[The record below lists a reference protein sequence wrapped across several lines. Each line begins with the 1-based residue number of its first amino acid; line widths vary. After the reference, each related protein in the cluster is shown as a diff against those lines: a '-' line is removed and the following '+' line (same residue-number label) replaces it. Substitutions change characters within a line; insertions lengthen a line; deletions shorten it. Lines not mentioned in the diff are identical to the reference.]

1 MALVY
6 TRATP
11 APLSGGKMSV
21 REFNANSNVKRDM
34 EILHGHMNRNA
45 VPGAGLLG
53 IKERPDEYLNN
64 PAESMRDEVVSLTT
78 LAGRRLA
85 IENAPEHVKAA
96 HRRLIHVWDN
106 ETEIKGF
113 GEGLTA
119 AKDYTI
125 DLLTSPE
132 NFIGGGFLA
141 AGKTA
146 VQTAARGAAAGA
158 AWAGADDYIRQTRDV
173 EIDLQDKV
181 STSQALAATAA
192 GAAFGGI
199 IGVGGHHIAKYVNK
213 KVDLDLENKIE
224 GKKLEVDTSTDEIV
238 AVADKEI
245 PTTEVDK
252 VRAAYFEAQRE
263 LDLRKSLYGSDRP
276 EGFTRD
282 QARDSSPL
290 EFGTRL
296 DLGIRGEGR
305 TPRKTPVEII
315 FGEHRKSKANWGGN
329 DETPR
334 GAFYNR
340 EEDKIYIDR
349 DFLREQFKDKPW
361 ETPKVKGVNPL
372 PEEFANKYLKTPD
385 DWVRFVEIHE
395 KSHTEFLRQLDPSDA
410 ARFEGLGARGDG
422 GRFIAGKAKYENRIN
437 AIAMEELS
445 DPRLFPTPEVIAF
458 NKKYGGGGAK
468 SDEELNDLVR
478 STFIQ
483 LEGMPEEEI
492 SAGLNNALG
501 KWANRYGSHI
511 IFKPVAILNNFKQSS
526 VAKGLQQKFRY
537 DAQRDWFG
545 ARKYDDQ
552 DFGEVFKETL
562 GDSYVPFKDALNPIQ
577 SKISGKLE
585 KDVNTILVEVVQGGI
600 ETSGSKTIDTA
611 GKEIRR
617 ILDRIGDQLFETG
630 AIKNKVENNY
640 FPRSWNRK
648 AIEKNSDDFKNLLI
662 QSGEVNTI
670 EEADSLVTNMLNKEN
685 QLDQGGSGGGASF
698 FYKRAFTKLKDNDF
712 VNYLD
717 TDMNSVMMNY
727 IAQSAKAIAK
737 RKVFG
742 VNNLEEFT
750 SFYINGIDAQMTKVG
765 KPLTLKDKK
774 ELQKL
779 YNHATGENLPRFEGK
794 PGFALDLYGS
804 VNRMA
809 YLPLSTISSLTEI
822 LINVA
827 KAGPTSSIKGLY
839 GALKVSRGTIQDKS
853 LQMLGK
859 KGLTEKEAWRE
870 LQEFGMNLDPI
881 IMDTVERLSG
891 SVIRNQTLQKV
902 NNGFFR
908 ATFLDQWTKFVQ
920 LASYKTGKDLIGKN
934 LREIN
939 KLKTVTDSR
948 RISNMKDQL
957 NELGVDINKGLKW
970 VDGGES
976 LDDAFYKDIKRG
988 AARYTN
994 EVILMPSGE
1003 SGLKPF
1009 WTGDPKTS
1017 ILFQFLGYPIAFTN
1031 TVLKGAVKDI
1041 VRNPT
1046 QNAPKIVAAGLM
1058 MTEMARWTNWARSRG
1073 KSEEGKSDQE
1083 IYTRA
1088 FNRWGGNGVS
1098 LDTLSRARESAKV
1111 YQDPLAAFSSLAG
1124 PIGNDVYKA
1133 IRRGDIVRLL
1143 GEKVPGYGAI
1153 GFISPKAKKAYTA
1166 WLKDKSKENKAF
1178 LIETL
1183 GLERDEEP
1191 ITLNRTRKS
1200 KGGTSG
1206 SSGSEL
1212 YKTASTLMEKGAKE
1226 VFGVGSKD
1234 LRDNEKAATELV
1246 NSLVDEGLINQR
1258 EKVKRENGKFM
1269 SGDVFDAANHMLL
1282 VKIAKSNVILRAALQ
1297 GKEFVQQL
1305 AGDTGP
1311 HGAESD
1317 RENNSLGFKLYDQA
1331 EGDTEVFE
1339 NLVKA
1344 NLVERFG
1351 RENKDKGSEV
1361 REEYIFGSLVKGAT
1375 KLAKAGIKSLKKEDK
1390 IAKDFKKSD
1399 EYKNIVEI
1407 LGSDNAEG
1415 AGYTISKKEIDTI
1428 LDSKGPEGVLEE
1440 AYGSSTSSRGYVEIG
1455 EVGYKKV
1462 KDEEANFLLKIGL
1475 DPVTVRR
1482 ITDEDEFPASELTKS
1497 ERSIRRKVAK
1507 RFGYSSYRE
1516 DQFAEPREPMD
1527 TFIKQHIDTDALD
1540 EGGELKFRPPMA
1552 KGGEVDVPNAPSE
1565 PDERIDKVTGLPYN
1579 LQAGIPFRDEEDPI
1593 KRLGLAGGGGGA
1605 TPATT
1610 SIQRLGFGR

>member
-6 TRATP
+6 TRAAP

-34 EILHGHMNRNA
+34 EILHGHMNKNA
-45 VPGAGLLG
+45 VPGSGLLG

-96 HRRLIHVWDN
+96 HRRLTNVWNN

-158 AWAGADDYIRQTRDV
+158 AWTGADDYIRQTRDV

-199 IGVGGHHIAKYVNK
+199 IGVGGHHIAKYVTK
-213 KVDLDLENKIE
+213 KVDIDLENKIE
-224 GKKLEVDTSTDEIV
+224 GRKLEADTSTDEIV

-252 VRAAYFEAQRE
+252 VRDAYFEAQRE
-263 LDLRKSLYGSDRP
+263 LDLRKSLYGSERP

-305 TPRKTPVEII
+305 TPRKTPAEIV

-361 ETPKVKGVNPL
+361 ETPKVKGVSPL

-385 DWVRFVEIHE
+385 DWVRFVEVHE

-422 GRFIAGKAKYENRIN
+422 GRFIKGKAKYENRIN
-437 AIAMEELS
+437 AIAMEEIS

-501 KWANRYGSHI
+501 KWANRYGSHS
-511 IFKPVAILNNFKQSS
+511 IFKPVAILNNFKPSS
-526 VAKGLQQKFRY
+526 VAKGLQQKFRH

-545 ARKYDDQ
+545 PRKYDDQ

-562 GDSYVPFKDALNPIQ
+562 GDSYVPFKEALNPIQ

-662 QSGEVNTI
+662 KSGEVNTI
-670 EEADSLVTNMLNKEN
+670 EEADSLVINMLNKEN

-737 RKVFG
+737 RKVLG

-750 SFYINGIDAQMTKVG
+750 NFYINGIDAQMTKAG

-774 ELQKL
+774 EIQKL

-804 VNRMA
+804 LNRMA
-809 YLPLSTISSLTEI
+809 YLPLSTISSVTEI

-839 GALKVSRGTIQDKS
+839 GALKVSRGTIQDKT
-853 LQMLGK
+853 LQTLVNK

-881 IMDTVERLSG
+881 LMDTVERLSG

-908 ATFLDQWTKFVQ
+908 VTFLDQWTKFVQ

-939 KLKTVTDSR
+939 KLKTVTDSK

-970 VDGGES
+970 IDGGES
-976 LDDAFYKDIKRG
+976 LDDAFYKNIKRG

-1031 TVLKGAVKDI
+1031 TVLKGAIKDI
-1041 VRNPT
+1041 ARNPT

-1058 MTEMARWTNWARSRG
+1058 MTEMARWTNWARTRG
-1073 KSEEGKSDQE
+1073 KSEEGKSDKE
-1083 IYTRA
+1083 IYVKA
-1088 FNRWGGNGVS
+1088 FNRWGGNGV
-1098 LDTLSRARESAKV
+1098 LVDTVSRALESAKV
-1111 YQDPLAAFSSLAG
+1111 YQDPLAAFSSIAG
-1124 PIGNDVYKA
+1124 PLGNDIYKS

-1143 GEKVPGYGAI
+1143 GEKIPGYGAI

-1200 KGGTSG
+1200 KGGRSG

-1212 YKTASTLMEKGAKE
+1212 YKTASTAMEEGAKE
-1226 VFGVGSKD
+1226 VFGVGSRD
-1234 LRDNEKAATELV
+1234 LRANEKAATKLV

-1258 EKVKRENGKFM
+1258 ELVTRENGKLM
-1269 SGDVFDAANHMLL
+1269 SGDVFNAVNHMLL
-1282 VKIAKSNVILRAALQ
+1282 VKIAKNSVLKRAALQ

-1317 RENNSLGFKLYDQA
+1317 RKNNSLGFKLYDQA
-1331 EGDTEVFE
+1331 AGDPEVFE
-1339 NLVKA
+1339 KLVKA

-1351 RENKDKGSEV
+1351 RENKDKG
-1361 REEYIFGSLVKGAT
+1361 
-1375 KLAKAGIKSLKKEDK
+1375 
-1390 IAKDFKKSD
+1390 
-1399 EYKNIVEI
+1399 
-1407 LGSDNAEG
+1407 
-1415 AGYTISKKEIDTI
+1415 
-1428 LDSKGPEGVLEE
+1428 
-1440 AYGSSTSSRGYVEIG
+1440 
-1455 EVGYKKV
+1455 
-1462 KDEEANFLLKIGL
+1462 
-1475 DPVTVRR
+1475 
-1482 ITDEDEFPASELTKS
+1482 
-1497 ERSIRRKVAK
+1497 
-1507 RFGYSSYRE
+1507 
-1516 DQFAEPREPMD
+1516 
-1527 TFIKQHIDTDALD
+1527 
-1540 EGGELKFRPPMA
+1540 
-1552 KGGEVDVPNAPSE
+1552 GEVDVPNAPPE
-1565 PDERIDKVTGLPYN
+1565 PDERIDKVTGMPYN
-1579 LQAGIPFRDEEDPI
+1579 LQAGIAFRDEEDPI
-1593 KRLGLAGGGGGA
+1593 KRLGLAGGGVA
-1605 TPATT
+1605 ANTT
-1610 SIQRLGFGR
+1610 SAIQRLGFGR

>member
-1 MALVY
+1 MGFKYEA
-6 TRATP
+6 AN
-11 APLSGGKMSV
+11 SV
-21 REFNANSNVKRDM
+21 KSAGSKFSVGEFNANPKVKQLSSTVHTYLND
-34 EILHGHMNRNA
+34 NA
-45 VPGAGLLG
+45 MPGADVLG
-53 IKERPDEYLNN
+53 IKETSKEFITD
-64 PAESMRDEVVSLTT
+64 PAESMRDEVASLST
-78 LAGRRLA
+78 LASRRAA
-85 IENAPEHVKAA
+85 INNAPENIKKAYA
-96 HRRLIHVWDN
+96 ELLDIWDN
-106 ETEIKGF
+106 QTEIKGF
-113 GEGLTA
+113 GEGLEA
-119 AKDYTI
+119 AKDYAI
-125 DLLTSPE
+125 DILTSPE
-132 NFIGGGFLA
+132 NFIGAGA
-141 AGKTA
+141 IAGKTA
-146 VQTAARGAAAGA
+146 LQTSARSSLAGA
-158 AWAGADDYIRQTRDV
+158 TWGGTDDFIRQSRDV
-173 EIDLQDKV
+173 EINELDKISAPQV
-181 STSQALAATAA
+181 LLTTAA
-192 GAAFGGI
+192 GAAFGGSL
-199 IGVGGHHIAKYVNK
+199 GYGGYALHKYVKN
-213 KVDLDLENKIE
+213 KVDLDLENKIK
-224 GKKLEVDTSTDEIV
+224 GQKLEVETSKDEIV

-245 PTTEVDK
+245 PKTAVDK
-252 VRAAYFEAQRE
+252 VRDAYFEAQRE
-263 LDLRKSLYGSDRP
+263 LDLRKSLYGSNRP
-276 EGFTRD
+276 EGFIRD
-282 QARDSSPL
+282 EARDSSPL
-290 EFGTRL
+290 EFGARL

-305 TPRKTPVEII
+305 TPRKTPAEIV
-315 FGEHRKSKANWGGN
+315 FGEHRKSKANWDGKN
-329 DETPR
+329 AAPR

-340 EEDKIYIDR
+340 KEDKIYIDR
-349 DFLREQFKDKPW
+349 DFLREQFKDEPW
-361 ETPKVKGVNPL
+361 FNPRPRPDGSPSGVNPL
-372 PEEFANKYLKTPD
+372 PKEFADKYLKTPD

-410 ARFEGLGARGDG
+410 ARFEGLGARGEG

-437 AIAMEELS
+437 AIAMEEIS
-445 DPRLFPTPEVIAF
+445 DPRLFPTPEVVAF

-501 KWANRYGSHI
+501 KWANRYGSLI

-545 ARKYDDQ
+545 PRKYDNQ

-562 GDSYVPFKDALNPIQ
+562 GDSYVPFKEALNPIQ
-577 SKISGKLE
+577 STIAGKLE
-585 KDVNTILVEVVQGGI
+585 EDINTILVEVVQGGI

-611 GKEIRR
+611 GKEIRK

-648 AIEKNSDDFKNLLI
+648 AIEENSDDFKNLLI

-685 QLDQGGSGGGASF
+685 QLDRGGSGGGASF

-750 SFYINGIDAQMTKVG
+750 NFYINGIDAQMTKAG

-779 YNHATGENLPRFEGK
+779 YNHATGENLPRFEGTS
-794 PGFALDLYGS
+794 GLALDAYSSL
-804 VNRMA
+804 NRMA
-809 YLPLSTISSLTEI
+809 YLPLSTISSVTEI
-822 LINVA
+822 IINVA
-827 KAGPTSSIKGLY
+827 KAGPKSSIKGLY
-839 GALKVSRGTIQDKS
+839 GALKTSRGTIQDKT
-853 LQMLGK
+853 LQTLVGK

-881 IMDTVERLSG
+881 LMDTVERLSG
-891 SVIRNQTLQKV
+891 SVIRNQFLQKR
-902 NNGFFR
+902 NNEFFR
-908 ATFLDQWTKFVQ
+908 VTFLDQWTKFVQ

-970 VDGGES
+970 IDGGES

-1017 ILFQFLGYPIAFTN
+1017 ILFQFLGYPLAFTN
-1031 TVLKGAVKDI
+1031 TVLKGAVKDTF
-1041 VRNPT
+1041 RNPT
-1046 QNAPKIVAAGLM
+1046 QNVPKILAAGLM

-1073 KSEEGKSDQE
+1073 KSEEGKSDKE
-1083 IYTRA
+1083 IYVKA
-1088 FNRWGGNGVS
+1088 FQRWGGNGVA

-1124 PIGNDVYKA
+1124 PLGNDVYKS
-1133 IRRGDIVRLL
+1133 IRRGDIIRLL
-1143 GEKVPGYGAI
+1143 GEKVPGYGAL

-1200 KGGTSG
+1200 KGGRSG
-1206 SSGSEL
+1206 SSGSKL
-1212 YKTASTLMEKGAKE
+1212 YETASTAMEEGAKK

-1234 LRDNEKAATELV
+1234 LRANEKAATELV
-1246 NSLVDEGLINQR
+1246 NSLVDEGLINKR
-1258 EKVKRENGKFM
+1258 EKVRRENGKLM
-1269 SGDVFDAANHMLL
+1269 SGDVFNAVNHMLL
-1282 VKIAKSNVILRAALQ
+1282 VKIAKNDVLKRAALQ

-1317 RENNSLGFKLYDQA
+1317 RKNNSLGFKLYDQA
-1331 EGDTEVFE
+1331 AGDPEVFE
-1339 NLVKA
+1339 KLVKA

-1351 RENKDKGSEV
+1351 RENKDKG
-1361 REEYIFGSLVKGAT
+1361 
-1375 KLAKAGIKSLKKEDK
+1375 
-1390 IAKDFKKSD
+1390 
-1399 EYKNIVEI
+1399 
-1407 LGSDNAEG
+1407 
-1415 AGYTISKKEIDTI
+1415 
-1428 LDSKGPEGVLEE
+1428 
-1440 AYGSSTSSRGYVEIG
+1440 G
-1455 EVGYKKV
+1455 EV
-1462 KDEEANFLLKIGL
+1462 N
-1475 DPVTVRR
+1475 
-1482 ITDEDEFPASELTKS
+1482 
-1497 ERSIRRKVAK
+1497 
-1507 RFGYSSYRE
+1507 
-1516 DQFAEPREPMD
+1516 
-1527 TFIKQHIDTDALD
+1527 
-1540 EGGELKFRPPMA
+1540 
-1552 KGGEVDVPNAPSE
+1552 VPNAPPE

-1579 LQAGIPFRDEEDPI
+1579 LQAGIAFRDEEDPI
-1593 KRLGLAGGGGGA
+1593 KRLGLAGGGA
-1605 TPATT
+1605 TAT
-1610 SIQRLGFGR
+1610 SISRLGFGR